1 MNPVFIN
8 VISYTTIIFVS
19 LFLFNFL
26 SSGFLMAFIK
36 TKAGRGK
43 RSLLFVEGRS
53 GNYFKVGDIKED
65 ELYYKNREGV
75 KKILTIKEGQ
85 VRRIMNIPFMQID
98 DVKNAIQNPDFTT
111 ASGHDAANVDNLL
124 TRALMAPSTM
134 LEKFVKI
141 ILIITIVLVL
151 LSIVIGFLVFKV
163 NSGMP
168 SISSNSATAA
178 QQCTAIA
185 KHLNITNIIWRWNKM
200 KWERYNQL
208 GSQDKEE
215 YNFRFTR
222 VIDVLFDLELMTFIL
237 TILVIQ
243 VYQLTKQFFLL
254 NTLNYFLFG
263 IWLIISATIFKAYQK
278 YKWLKNKGV

>member
-36 TKAGRGK
+36 TKAGRG
-43 RSLLFVEGRS
+43 RRALLFVEGRS

-151 LSIVIGFLVFKV
+151 LSIVIGFLVFKI

-168 SISSNSATAA
+168 SISGNSATAA

-185 KHLNITNIIWRWNKM
+185 KHLNITNII
-200 KWERYNQL
+200 
-208 GSQDKEE
+208 
-215 YNFRFTR
+215 
-222 VIDVLFDLELMTFIL
+222 
-237 TILVIQ
+237 
-243 VYQLTKQFFLL
+243 
-254 NTLNYFLFG
+254 
-263 IWLIISATIFKAYQK
+263 
-278 YKWLKNKGV
+278 